1 MSEKVKKFLGYW
13 GSDGKY
19 WGRNDP
25 TWKEDKPKKA
35 GPKGYKRPTAKQKR
49 LKSFKKKDK

>member
-19 WGRNDP
+19 WGRGDP